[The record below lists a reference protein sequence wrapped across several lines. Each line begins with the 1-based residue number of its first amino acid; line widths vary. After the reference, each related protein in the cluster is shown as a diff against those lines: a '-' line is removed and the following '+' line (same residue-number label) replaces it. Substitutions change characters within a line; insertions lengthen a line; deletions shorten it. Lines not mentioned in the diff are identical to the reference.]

1 MAKEEKM
8 AGVDGIPITFTS
20 HVAPGM
26 KILVFG
32 QNHDIVTE
40 GDIAIAWKV
49 WHSGYQMKVQFTYPY
64 KTGVGA
70 FYDQDNDKITI
81 GPIVADP
88 GTTWKYVTTSQT
100 DPGELQL
107 NSKSIEQCNQADDS
121 SVYVARD
128 GMIFYLLFPQ

>member
-1 MAKEEKM
+1 MSKEEKM

-20 HVAPGM
+20 YVAPGM
-26 KILVFG
+26 QILVFG

-40 GDIAIAWKV
+40 GDVAIAWKV
-49 WHSGYQMKVQFTYPY
+49 WPSGNPMKVQFTYPY

-70 FYDQDNDKITI
+70 FYDQDGSKITI

-88 GTTWKYVTTSQT
+88 GTTWKFVTTSQT

-107 NSKSIEQCNQADDS
+107 DSKSTEQCN
-121 SVYVARD
+121 
-128 GMIFYLLFPQ
+128 